1 MKNVS
6 KQKQIKLWNEQNCME
21 STEEIMQHVLKIQK
35 ITSLPKY
42 MKWVSRLVFLHV
54 FTFAIVVFENINML
68 LCLVSFEVYFTECS
82 VVPAVSIMSC

>member
-1 MKNVS
+1 MKIVLS

-21 STEEIMQHVLKIQK
+21 STEIMQHVLKVQK

-42 MKWVSRLVFLHV
+42 VKWVSRLVFLCV
-54 FTFAIVVFENINML
+54 FTFAIVVFENINVL

-82 VVPAVSIMSC
+82 VVPALSTMSF